1 MSKSH
6 NPIEES
12 SYFAESFRTCFSFD
26 EHPLNPVPKGIF
38 RKAIALWLYPR
49 YSMSVYMRLAQYFY
63 CKKAKGG
70 RLFVLLAYYFRRK
83 NEVKNN
89 FEVNL
94 SDAIGPG
101 VIFHHTGVTITAGTV
116 LEGGVHV
123 YRNVTLGARNGG
135 APYVKKGARLCS
147 HSIILGGVTVGEN
160 SIVAPGAVLID
171 DVDDGMIAAGVPAKV
186 IGKAT
191 DSQYDF

>member
-38 RKAIALWLYPR
+38 RKAIALWLYKR

-63 CKKAKGG
+63 CNKAKGG

-116 LEGGVHV
+116 LEAGGGVS
-123 YRNVTLGARNGG
+123 
-135 APYVKKGARLCS
+135 KK
-147 HSIILGGVTVGEN
+147 
-160 SIVAPGAVLID
+160 VAPGLRKR
-171 DVDDGMIAAGVPAKV
+171 GGPKNLLFYTTCAAGQGSSVCGCGWRV
-186 IGKAT
+186 H
-191 DSQYDF
+191 

>member
-1 MSKSH
+1 MLESH
-6 NPIEES
+6 GRIEPS
-12 SYFAESFRTCFSFD
+12 DYLPHSFRNCFSFD

-63 CKKAKGG
+63 CKRTKGG
-70 RLFVLLAYYFRRK
+70 SLFVFLAHYFRRK
-83 NEVKNN
+83 NEVNNN

-94 SDAIGPG
+94 SDNIGPG
-101 VIFHHTGVTITAGTV
+101 VIFHHMGVTITAGTV

-135 APYVKKGARLCS
+135 APYVKKGAKLCS
-147 HSIILGGVTVGEN
+147 HSVILGGVIVGEN

-171 DVDDGMIAAGVPAKV
+171 DVGDGMIAAGVPAKI
-186 IGKAT
+186 IGKASH
-191 DSQYDF
+191 SQYNF